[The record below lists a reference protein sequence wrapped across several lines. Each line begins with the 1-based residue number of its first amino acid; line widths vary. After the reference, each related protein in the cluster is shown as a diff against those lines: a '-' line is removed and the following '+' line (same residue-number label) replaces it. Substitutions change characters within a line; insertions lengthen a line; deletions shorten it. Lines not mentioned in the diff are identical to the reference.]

1 MVDRPEVLALI
12 PARGGSK
19 GIPRKNIRD
28 FAGAPLIAY
37 SISAGLQSRH
47 VTRVIVSTDDQEIAA
62 VAREWGAETPFLRPA
77 EFAQDDTTDLPV
89 FQQALAW
96 LAEHET
102 YHPDFVVQLRPT
114 SPVRPLGLIDQALEL
129 MFTNPQADCARGVVP
144 SGQNPFKMWRI
155 DPVSRQLVPLLSL
168 PNIKE
173 PYNAPRQEL
182 PPTYWQTGQVDVI
195 RASTILE
202 KGSLTGE
209 VVLPVLIDPRY
220 TVDIDTIEDFQNSAR
235 LISDPCIK
243 AVDPLIS
250 HRSFPTNVSC
260 LIMDFDGVLTD
271 DKVYVDQDGRETV
284 CCSRSDGYGISL
296 LKEYSDIQ
304 LIILSRESNP
314 VVTARAR
321 KLEIEAFQSILK
333 KDQAIQALI
342 IERHLNPNEL
352 IYVGNDLNDLVVLPL
367 VGYFVCPSDA
377 HPDVLRKADLVLN
390 HAGGKGAVRELITIV
405 LKSITKIT
413 NLKGAAQR

>member
-62 VAREWGAETPFLRPA
+62 VAREWGAETPFLRPT

-96 LAEHET
+96 LAEHEA

-182 PPTYWQTGQVDVI
+182 PPTYWQTGHVDVI

-220 TVDIDTIEDFQNSAR
+220 TVDIDTPADMARYAR
-235 LISDPCIK
+235 LMRDPELQP
-243 AVDPLIS
+243 VDPLKS
-250 HRSFPTNVSC
+250 RRQLPAEPKLLV
-260 LIMDFDGVLTD
+260 MDFDGVFTD
-271 DKVYVDQDGRETV
+271 DTVITDQDGRESVT
-284 CCSRSDGYGISL
+284 CSRSDGFGL
-296 LKEYSDIQ
+296 DMLREHGKVQ
-304 LIILSRESNP
+304 ALILSREENP
-314 VVTARAR
+314 VVSARAR
-321 KLEIEAFQSILK
+321 KLKLEVYQGVRDKA
-333 KDQAIQALI
+333 QAIQQLI
-342 IERHLNPNEL
+342 KERNLTQAEV
-352 IYVGNDLNDLVVLPL
+352 IYIGNDLNDLPVLPY
-367 VGYFVCPSDA
+367 VAHFACPRDA
-377 HPDVLRKADLVLN
+377 HIEVLRRADLVLSKP
-390 HAGGKGAVRELITIV
+390 GGRGAIREMVEIILR
-405 LKSITKIT
+405 SEHES
-413 NLKGAAQR
+413 